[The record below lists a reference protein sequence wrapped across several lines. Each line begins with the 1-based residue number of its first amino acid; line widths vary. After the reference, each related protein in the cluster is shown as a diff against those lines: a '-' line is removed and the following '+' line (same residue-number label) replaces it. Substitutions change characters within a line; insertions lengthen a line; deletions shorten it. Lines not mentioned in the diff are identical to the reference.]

1 MCKAHHC
8 HASAGLHDAAV
19 TIALVVVILFVID
32 EAGLVAVVAFGS
44 SLATLVAAAVLSAVA
59 HHMLHTCHVE
69 LAAHFSPLDLRERQQ
84 QLLALARR
92 QVRVVRLEVQV
103 LQHLPPLFG
112 GQPWKDVV
120 QLFWLPRLT
129 ALCDIPCIKES
140 QQARNP
146 LGRTV
151 VMAERSCKVMRLPL
165 AAQSVDVCSRP
176 RGHRACNDRVAMLIQ
191 RRQQRAAA
199 AKVPDIGRL
208 SRHAGVP
215 SQPASAAHRR
225 AADVADPVRHTVL
238 QLLPFLLACRHA
250 LSALLCGLH
259 EDTPRRTVRRIR
271 AGRWDA
277 YHSWGA
283 GASRGAAA
291 RAWAGAPV
299 PWQRQRYLWLRRHRR
314 RRVVTAG

>member
-151 VMAERSCKVMRLPL
+151 VMAERSCKVMRLRATHNCRARRIPNRMLFTNRVHDSATGKAEQGRVLGERSL
-165 AAQSVDVCSRP
+165 ANTR
-176 RGHRACNDRVAMLIQ
+176 
-191 RRQQRAAA
+191 
-199 AKVPDIGRL
+199 
-208 SRHAGVP
+208 
-215 SQPASAAHRR
+215 ASAAR
-225 AADVADPVRHTVL
+225 AR
-238 QLLPFLLACRHA
+238 
-250 LSALLCGLH
+250 S
-259 EDTPRRTVRRIR
+259 E
-271 AGRWDA
+271 
-277 YHSWGA
+277 
-283 GASRGAAA
+283 
-291 RAWAGAPV
+291 
-299 PWQRQRYLWLRRHRR
+299 
-314 RRVVTAG
+314 